1 MREKYLTFD
10 CYGTLIDWRKGIIEN
25 FRSFSHFTNTSDYDI
40 FGRYV
45 SLEAEEESGYSSY
58 SEVLSSTFLKLAREL
73 DLKPSMVDAKAFAR
87 SIVKWPAFS
96 DTRSTLNE
104 LGLRGYRRIILSN
117 VDRALLEET
126 IEESGLDVDGYITAE
141 DVRSYK
147 PRKDHW
153 LELLRRYDVSKDDVV
168 HIAGSLYHDIIPASE
183 LGFKTIWVNRYGEMP
198 GPEAKPAISVRNL
211 SEVLDIV

>member
-1 MREKYLTFD
+1 
-10 CYGTLIDWRKGIIEN
+10 
-25 FRSFSHFTNTSDYDI
+25 
-40 FGRYV
+40 
-45 SLEAEEESGYSSY
+45 
-58 SEVLSSTFLKLAREL
+58 
-73 DLKPSMVDAKAFAR
+73 
-87 SIVKWPAFS
+87 VKWPAFS

-183 LGFKTIWVNRYGEMP
+183 LGFKTIWVNRYGERQ